1 MNKQMLYY
9 DNLSGFK
16 SEFRRELLF
25 PEHVVG
31 GQIKIDKM
39 STPDGDSDT
48 SYNFWGYKLEKDGR
62 KYLLSTVDKKTNK
75 EINIADILPIKAKK
89 LLKLASGG
97 EVLYQIEQPVP
108 MKILPK
114 QTMSFKQLVDFLSS
128 LGHTNPS
135 HYRLSWLLAL
145 SQIFLRANF
154 RLSTPPG
161 FGKDSIVDI
170 LGNLI
175 GNCAT
180 IETPTLAKL
189 EERSIF
195 LKLMAVN
202 EVVDLAPSEWRTIQ
216 QFLLSAGAFKTEIT
230 KHSRAFKDTGE
241 VLHVN
246 ELSLQLLYNDI
257 DCYQNSDEYVDF
269 VSKKPLLDRFPP
281 LRFNGR
287 INEDFN
293 SGKNI
298 DTKAFIRENYDKYVE
313 VIKNILFYKENTTA
327 LIKSDYVGPT
337 ELVEFFN
344 KKSTPERWKT
354 NLGRLVSVI
363 SMYTETEEEFNGI
376 CTELMDSLNDYQQML
391 RYPSMLPVYYKRLG
405 IPEVKY
411 VKWNGLQNLINY
423 QRSTGDDKLNYSL
436 LIAQTPT
443 FTGKNKL
450 LQEFKR
456 TTKIEEIKD
465 GDLWN

>member
-1 MNKQMLYY
+1 MNKQLLYY

-62 KYLLSTVDKKTNK
+62 KYLLSTVDKSTNK

-114 QTMSFKQLVDFLSS
+114 QTMSFKELVDFLSS
-128 LGHTNPS
+128 LGHTNQK
-135 HYRLSWLLAL
+135 HYKLSWLLAL
-145 SQIFLRANF
+145 AQIFLRANF
-154 RLSTPPG
+154 RLATPPG

-293 SGKNI
+293 SAKHI
-298 DTKAFIRENYDKYVE
+298 DTKSFIKEHYDNYVDL
-313 VIKNILFYKENTTA
+313 IKNILFYKENATA
-327 LIKSDYVGPT
+327 LIKTHYKGPK
-337 ELVEFFN
+337 ELQDFFDD
-344 KKSTPERWKT
+344 KRTPERWKT
-354 NLGRLVSVI
+354 NLGRLVSVL
-363 SMYTETEEEFNGI
+363 SMYAESEEEFNVL
-376 CTELMDSLNDYQQML
+376 CYDLLLSLQDYQQML
-391 RYPSMLPVYYKRLG
+391 RYPSMLPVYYKRIG
-405 IPEVKY
+405 IPEIKY
-411 VKWNGLQNLINY
+411 SKWTGLQQLIDY
-423 QRSTGDDKLNYSL
+423 QRSVNDDKLSYSL
-436 LIAQTPT
+436 QIQQAST
-443 FTGKNKL
+443 FTMKNTL
-450 LQEFKR
+450 MQDFKR
-456 TTKIEEIKD
+456 TTKIEDTKD